1 MFGDENYENA
11 KARIKQEF
19 ESIRIQAALVNI
31 PIHSL
36 KTGIGILRVRL
47 NILNYLISPHE
58 AVNHPNMLL
67 ESIDTFLN
75 CYANP
80 QEAILIAAKKGDAD
94 LIFKFL

>member
-1 MFGDENYENA
+1 
-11 KARIKQEF
+11 
-19 ESIRIQAALVNI
+19 
-31 PIHSL
+31 
-36 KTGIGILRVRL
+36 
-47 NILNYLISPHE
+47 
-58 AVNHPNMLL
+58 MLL